1 MNPDLSGLDSRLHG
15 NDHLDYLGQN
25 SKVSVGWVEL
35 AKPNKE
41 MVYDLQFTV
50 TGSQLTAKKT
60 VDQQLAKEGIKMD
73 GFFDDLEVR
82 LPIQREKDNNL
93 RLSAMVE
100 SGYRHSKRVRE
111 TLDKLGLKSSDIA
124 SVADLE
130 KLPVLSREK
139 VAELERSEPPFG
151 GFCAENPDIS
161 RIFISPGPVYEPH
174 LGENE
179 LWARGYFAAGF
190 RKGDRV
196 LNTFSYHMVAAGLTF
211 HEGLRSVGATVI
223 PSGTSGT
230 ETQVQLIRDLKITG
244 YTGTPSFLIAIINKA
259 EDMGYDFKKDFG
271 LRRACF
277 VAEPLQPSLRTRF
290 EEEYGIDTYQMYGA
304 TEVGDIA
311 YECSEKAGWHIC
323 EDVIVEI
330 VDPSTGKCV
339 EPGRLG
345 EVVVTRLND
354 IFFLLRFGTG
364 DLSSVVE
371 EDCPCGR
378 TSRRLSGIAGRVG
391 DAVKVRGMFVTP
403 SQVARVGVV
412 FPRVR
417 FQVIVTRE
425 SYKDLLTVAV
435 MEDEEYKTIDA
446 GRFRDVFSEICAVK
460 IDRIDP
466 LQGELSDKDKLIV
479 DKREWE

>member
-1 MNPDLSGLDSRLHG
+1 MDKFLDDMEIRSALRS
-15 NDHLDYLGQN
+15 D
-25 SKVSVGWVEL
+25 E
-35 AKPNKE
+35 
-41 MVYDLQFTV
+41 
-50 TGSQLTAKKT
+50 
-60 VDQQLAKEGIKMD
+60 
-73 GFFDDLEVR
+73 
-82 LPIQREKDNNL
+82 DNTL
-93 RLSAMVE
+93 RLSAMVD
-100 SGYRHSKRVRE
+100 SGYRHSKRIRE
-111 TLDKLGLKSSDIA
+111 TLDRLGLKPSDIA
-124 SVADLE
+124 STGDLE
-130 KLPVLSREK
+130 KLPVISREE
-139 VAELERSEPPFG
+139 VVELERREPPFG
-151 GFCAENPDIS
+151 GFCGENVDID

-211 HEGLRSVGATVI
+211 HEGLRSAGATVI

-230 ETQVQLIRDLKITG
+230 ETQVQLIRDLGITG
-244 YTGTPSFLIAIINKA
+244 YTGTPSFLNAIINKA
-259 EDMGYDFKKDFG
+259 EEMGYDFKKDFG

-277 VAEPLQPSLRTRF
+277 VAEPLQPSLRIRF
-290 EEEYGIDTYQMYGA
+290 EEEYEIDTYQMYGA

-339 EPGRLG
+339 EPGQLG

-364 DLSSVVE
+364 DLSSIVE
-371 EDCPCGR
+371 EDCACGR

-391 DAVKVRGMFVTP
+391 DAVKVRGMFITP
-403 SQVARVGVV
+403 GQLSRMGEA
-412 FPRVR
+412 FPQVR
-417 FQVIVTRE
+417 FQVVVTRE
-425 SYKDLLTVAV
+425 SYRDFLTVAV
-435 MEDEEYKTIDA
+435 VEDEGYKAIDT
-446 GRFRDVFSEICAVK
+446 GRFRDVFNGICAVK
-460 IDRIDP
+460 IDRIEP
-466 LQGELSDKDKLIV
+466 VEEELSDKDKLII

>member
-1 MNPDLSGLDSRLHG
+1 
-15 NDHLDYLGQN
+15 
-25 SKVSVGWVEL
+25 
-35 AKPNKE
+35 
-41 MVYDLQFTV
+41 MV
-50 TGSQLTAKKT
+50 K
-60 VDQQLAKEGIKMD
+60 
-73 GFFDDLEVR
+73 FFDHMETRSTLR
-82 LPIQREKDNNL
+82 REEDNNL
-93 RLSAMVE
+93 RLSAMID

-111 TLDKLGLKSSDIA
+111 ILDKLGLNPSDIA
-124 SVADLE
+124 STGDLE
-130 KLPVLSREK
+130 KLPVISREK
-139 VAELERSEPPFG
+139 VAELERREPPFG
-151 GFCAENPDIS
+151 GFSSENADID

-190 RKGDRV
+190 CKGDRV

-211 HEGLRSVGATVI
+211 HEGLRSAGATVI

-230 ETQVQLIRDLKITG
+230 ETQVQLIRDLGVTG
-244 YTGTPSFLIAIINKA
+244 YTGTPSFLNAIINKA
-259 EDMGYDFKKDFG
+259 EEMGYDFRNDFS

-277 VAEPLQPSLRTRF
+277 VAEPLQPSLRIRF

-330 VDPSTGKCV
+330 VDPSTGGCV
-339 EPGRLG
+339 EPGTLG

-364 DLSSVVE
+364 DLSSIVE
-371 EDCPCGR
+371 EDCACGR

-391 DAVKVRGMFVTP
+391 DAVKVRGMFITPGQVT
-403 SQVARVGVV
+403 RVGEA

-425 SYKDLLTVAV
+425 TYRDFLTVAV
-435 MEDEEYKTIDA
+435 VEDEEYKAIDDE
-446 GRFRDVFSEICAVK
+446 RFRDIFSEICAVK
-460 IDRIDP
+460 IDRIEP
-466 LQGELSDKDKLIV
+466 VKEELSDKGKSII